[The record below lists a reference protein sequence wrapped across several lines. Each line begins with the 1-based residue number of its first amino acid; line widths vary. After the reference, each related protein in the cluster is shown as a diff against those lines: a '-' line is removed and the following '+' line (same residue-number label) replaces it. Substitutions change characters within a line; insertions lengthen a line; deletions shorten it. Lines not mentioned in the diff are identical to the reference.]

1 MTCSRIVRCVAALA
15 VMASVVVPLT
25 SAEAAPVAVRA
36 DDGARVTEEIRVDAR
51 TVDLRVESPALGT
64 SAWVR
69 LLVPR
74 GWDADRTRA
83 WPTLWLLHGCCADVD
98 YKSWTE
104 YTDVEAFVA
113 DKDVLVV
120 LPSDGRAGMY
130 SAWWNFGMSTKP
142 DWEAFHLNEV
152 RQIVERGYGAGAKR
166 SVAGL
171 SIGGYGALAYSFRHL
186 GMFAAAASYSGVPN
200 TMLYGIPNFIQT
212 ILMREGL
219 PIYNLWGNEFLQRAM
234 WTARNPY
241 DNVDALRGVRLYVSS
256 GNGSTG
262 PLDKPGAFDMIEPLS
277 YISSRSFTDRLKQRG
292 IAVTTNYYGNGTHTW
307 PYWEREL
314 HASWPTLAAGLGLPA

>member
-1 MTCSRIVRCVAALA
+1 
-15 VMASVVVPLT
+15 
-25 SAEAAPVAVRA
+25 
-36 DDGARVTEEIRVDAR
+36 
-51 TVDLRVESPALGT
+51 
-64 SAWVR
+64 
-69 LLVPR
+69 
-74 GWDADRTRA
+74 
-83 WPTLWLLHGCCADVD
+83 
-98 YKSWTE
+98 
-104 YTDVEAFVA
+104 
-113 DKDVLVV
+113 
-120 LPSDGRAGMY
+120 
-130 SAWWNFGMSTKP
+130 
-142 DWEAFHLNEV
+142 
-152 RQIVERGYGAGAKR
+152 
-166 SVAGL
+166 
-171 SIGGYGALAYSFRHL
+171 
-186 GMFAAAASYSGVPN
+186 
-200 TMLYGIPNFIQT
+200 MLYGIPNFIQT